1 LTCCKKCTYTIKF
14 EPKEKMKAMNTPHLF
29 TISTHCCHD
38 ACQGILHI
46 YRVFVTLYPLATTM
60 DISFDFMITKPYTN
74 RLVTKKNQFHTWR
87 KDNHLQTWMVIIWRN
102 PKQEYISPLEIINVI
117 PREWFKNDIATKN
130 IVNI

>member
-1 LTCCKKCTYTIKF
+1 
-14 EPKEKMKAMNTPHLF
+14 MKAMNTPHLF

-87 KDNHLQTWMVIIWRN
+87 KDNHLQT
-102 PKQEYISPLEIINVI
+102 
-117 PREWFKNDIATKN
+117 
-130 IVNI
+130 